1 MKDSSSDTGV
11 IQTLLDRLNNRRL
24 PRAQELKKRVD
35 AGATLTEHDVQFL
48 EQVLK
53 DAHSIQPLVDRHPEY
68 QNIVAGVLQLYKEI
82 MDKALENERKV

>member
-1 MKDSSSDTGV
+1 MKDSSIDTGV

-35 AGATLTEHDVQFL
+35 AGATLSEHDVNFM

-53 DAHSIQPLVDRHPEY
+53 DAQSIQPLVDRHPEY
-68 QNIVAGVLQLYKEI
+68 QKIVAGVLQLYKEI
-82 MDKALENERKV
+82 MDKALENERKA